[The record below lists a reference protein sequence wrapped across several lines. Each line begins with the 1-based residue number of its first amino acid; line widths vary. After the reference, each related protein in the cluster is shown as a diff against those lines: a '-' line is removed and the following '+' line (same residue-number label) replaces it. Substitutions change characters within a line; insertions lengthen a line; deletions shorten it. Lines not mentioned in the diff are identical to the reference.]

1 MEVEVRKSE
10 KERIGKDEN
19 REKERDKGKKE
30 IEKIEEIRE
39 IRRIAKKARK
49 ILEGKS
55 EGPMKP
61 KKKK

>member
-1 MEVEVRKSE
+1 MEVGMKKEGENIKE
-10 KERIGKDEN
+10 KDQR
-19 REKERDKGKKE
+19 KKE
-30 IEKIEEIRE
+30 IKKIEEIRE

-61 KKKK
+61 KKRK